1 MITMGAIKY
10 AFIKADII
18 DVFRNITEEQD
29 WGQNELDI
37 MYMDLLKE
45 LESIA
50 EGFTFQELND
60 FVHVDDEN
68 SSEYA
73 EAIMEEVN
81 GVLARDATECIKDA
95 EAEYG
100 DSDEEQEITGAECIF
115 FIGLVMMSYL
125 R

>member
-29 WGQNELDI
+29 WGQNELNI

-95 EAEYG
+95 EAEHG